1 MSQTIEPITALAV
14 IPPVKMPT
22 LLKADTKD
30 ILGRLRDELRGYVPN
45 AETPEGREKI
55 GSMRRKVGIAK
66 ADFDRLRKSEAEDA
80 KKTIDAIN
88 AEWKI
93 IEANLNEIGDQIEA
107 PRVAYLAAE
116 KARVEANENAI
127 AALEALADGLDTFSP
142 DEIKARHES
151 IQPFEWSVEFASRGE
166 RTRNGVVAQLQIAH
180 QAAKVR
186 EAEAVAEAQRQA
198 EAAEYE
204 RIALAKARELREEQI
219 ARDAA
224 EAATRAAEAEA
235 ARKAEE
241 AERTAQA
248 EREAAAE
255 RERRQAEALA
265 AAQRREREAKEKS
278 ERERVWRHEKAL
290 ESIGGMIR
298 DAVSPFNG
306 SDMIRH
312 ITKVMDGMQE
322 MTRDWEEYTERAETL
337 IADGR
342 KQIAKRLAVVVGQE
356 EAARKKREDEAAAH
370 IEADRIKAHEAALE
384 DMDHLTNVVPGS
396 SSDVIRATLT
406 NYVQWSG
413 HDRDWQEFREQHAK
427 DYEAGQI
434 RLDALLTQAVA
445 REEER
450 AEQLRAAAE
459 KKAERD
465 KQAAIEAERDRVT
478 REDAAKKA
486 EDDGR
491 AANRAH
497 RGAINRDVLA
507 ALMPLISKALPQ
519 DATLADALGRDIIE
533 AVARGNIPR
542 MAIDYASAIKGK
554 EGALL

>member
-1 MSQTIEPITALAV
+1 MSETIEPITALAV

-55 GSMRRKVGIAK
+55 GSMKRKVGIAK

-93 IEANLNEIGDQIEA
+93 IEANLDEIRDQIEA

-127 AALEALADGLDTFSP
+127 AALEALADGLDTLSP

-166 RTRNGVVAQLQIAH
+166 RTRNGVAAQLQIAH
-180 QAAKVR
+180 QVAKVR

-224 EAATRAAEAEA
+224 EAATRAAEVEA

-241 AERTAQA
+241 AERAVQA
-248 EREAAAE
+248 ERGAAA
-255 RERRQAEALA
+255 RALA
-265 AAQRREREAKEKS
+265 AAETERLAGIG
-278 ERERVWRHEKAL
+278 RERVA
-290 ESIGGMIR
+290 
-298 DAVSPFNG
+298 A
-306 SDMIRH
+306 
-312 ITKVMDGMQE
+312 
-322 MTRDWEEYTERAETL
+322 ERAEAARIEQHRTFIGIISKSDQFWEEEPQTTL
-337 IADGR
+337 IR
-342 KQIAKRLAVVVGQE
+342 QRIEAVAFMLIPHGGGFDQPCARDYE
-356 EAARKKREDEAAAH
+356 EFQDEAFN
-370 IEADRIKAHEAALE
+370 AHEAALTRLKAKLE
-384 DMDHLTNVVPGS
+384 AA
-396 SSDVIRATLT
+396 I
-406 NYVQWSG
+406 
-413 HDRDWQEFREQHAK
+413 ERETEAK
-427 DYEAGQI
+427 
-434 RLDALLTQAVA
+434 RLDQIEQNRIIAE
-445 REEER
+445 RERVIAEE
-450 AEQLRAAAE
+450 AEKRRAAVE
-459 KKAERD
+459 KKAEDD
-465 KQAAIEAERDRVT
+465 KQATIEAERDRVT